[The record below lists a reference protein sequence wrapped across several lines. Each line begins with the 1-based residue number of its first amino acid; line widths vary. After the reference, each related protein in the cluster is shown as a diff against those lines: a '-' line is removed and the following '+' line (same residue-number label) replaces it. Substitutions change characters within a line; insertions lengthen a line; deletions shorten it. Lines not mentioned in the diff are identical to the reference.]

1 MTSVDFSERELALI
15 KGVADMQNVTVPEFI
30 RRAVLERI
38 EDEYD
43 LADYE
48 RAMEE
53 FRADPKTYTLDEVEK
68 ELGLALVQR
77 RV

>member
-15 KGVADMQNVTVPEFI
+15 KGAAGVQNVTVPEFI

-43 LADYE
+43 LEDY
-48 RAMEE
+48 RQALEE
-53 FRADPKTYTLDEVEK
+53 FRSNPKTYTLDEVEN
-68 ELGLALVQR
+68 ELGLR
-77 RV
+77 